1 MKLNIKYVGLVF
13 SVTRYSH
20 PSQSTVSISVT
31 PSSPLLMGEGIKD
44 VLRSFMAG
52 SRDPPTVLTELDSS
66 VGLDLMWQ

>member
-13 SVTRYSH
+13 NSMRYFN

-31 PSSPLLMGEGIKD
+31 PSSLLLTGEGIKD

-52 SRDPPTVLTELDSS
+52 SRHPPTALTELDSS
-66 VGLDLMWQ
+66 V